1 MSLPEIY
8 LKKNEDKRL
17 RKGHLW
23 VFSNEVDT
31 KRSPL
36 EQFSAGDLAQVK
48 SDDGKVLGTA
58 YVNPQALI
66 CARLLSRKANLKCGS
81 NFFKERLTT
90 ALILREKLFTQPYY
104 RLVFGESDGLPGL
117 VIDRFGSVFSVQ
129 ITTAGLEQRKES
141 LLTALVELFNPTAI
155 ILKNDNSQRQLE
167 GLSLESE
174 IAYGEHPD
182 SLNILPYRRFS
193 GSEIAYGQLP
203 DSVTIEENGA
213 QFKIDILNGQ
223 KTGWFYDHR
232 SSRALLAS
240 IAKDQR
246 VLDLF
251 SYTGAWGIP
260 AAMAGATEVTCVD
273 ASEGALTLAKENAEL
288 NQVVD
293 KMHFVRSDVFE
304 FLKQARLDNQ
314 LYDIIVLDPPAL
326 VKRKKDFK
334 QGYEAYRRL
343 NHLALQVLSKNGI
356 LVSASCSFH
365 LSRENLHEILRSSGK
380 HIDRHL
386 VFFASGG
393 QGPDHP
399 IDPAAPETEYLKT
412 FFCSVSP
419 SL

>member
-1 MSLPEIY
+1 MAHPEIY

-36 EQFSAGDLAQVK
+36 EQFSPGDLAQVK
-48 SDDGKVLGTA
+48 SEDGKTLGTA

-66 CARLLSRKANLKCGS
+66 CARLLSRKPNLKCGV
-81 NFFKERLTT
+81 NFFKDRLTT
-90 ALILREKLFTQPYY
+90 ALALREKIFDKPYY

-117 VIDRFGSVFSVQ
+117 VIDRFGSVLSVQ
-129 ITTAGLEQRKES
+129 ITTAGIERRKEAM
-141 LLTALVELFNPTAI
+141 LAALVDLVTPVAI

-174 IAYGEHPD
+174 IAYG
-182 SLNILPYRRFS
+182 
-193 GSEIAYGQLP
+193 QLP
-203 DSVTIEENGA
+203 DSIVIDENGA
-213 QFKIDILNGQ
+213 RFRIDIMGGQ

-240 IAKDQR
+240 FAKNQR

-260 AAMAGATEVTCVD
+260 AALAGASEVTCVD
-273 ASEGALTLAKENAEL
+273 ASEGALALAKENAQL
-288 NQVVD
+288 NRIED
-293 KMHFVRSDVFE
+293 KVRCIRSDVFE
-304 FLKQARLDNQ
+304 FLKQARLENQ

-326 VKRKKDFK
+326 IKRKKDFK
-334 QGYEAYRRL
+334 QGFEAYRRL
-343 NHLALQVLSKNGI
+343 NHLALQNLSRNGI
-356 LVSASCSFH
+356 LVSASCSYH
-365 LSRENLHEILRSSGK
+365 LSRENLQELLRSSGR

-386 VFFASGG
+386 MFFASLG

-399 IDPAAPETEYLKT
+399 IDPASPETEYLKT
-412 FFCSVSP
+412 FFCSVSS

>member
-1 MSLPEIY
+1 MAHPEIY

-36 EQFSAGDLAQVK
+36 EQFSAGDLVQVK

-58 YVNPQALI
+58 YINPQALI
-66 CARLLSRKANLKCGS
+66 CARLLSRKPNLKCGA
-81 NFFKERLTT
+81 NFFKERLTA
-90 ALILREKLFTQPYY
+90 ALALREKLFDKPFY

-117 VIDRFGSVFSVQ
+117 VIDRFGPVLSVQ
-129 ITTAGLEQRKES
+129 ITTAGIEQRKES
-141 LLTALVELFNPTAI
+141 LFAALIELLNPEAI
-155 ILKNDNSQRQLE
+155 ILKNDNSQRQQE

-174 IAYGEHPD
+174 LAYGK
-182 SLNILPYRRFS
+182 LP
-193 GSEIAYGQLP
+193 EPLI
-203 DSVTIEENGA
+203 IEENGA
-213 QFKIDILNGQ
+213 QFKIDILGGQ

-232 SSRALLAS
+232 SSRAQLAG
-240 IAKDQR
+240 IAKNQR

-251 SYTGAWGIP
+251 SYTGAWGVP
-260 AAMAGATEVTCVD
+260 AAMAGALEVTCVD
-273 ASEGALTLAKENAEL
+273 ASESALALAADNAAL
-288 NQVVD
+288 NGVQD

-326 VKRKKDFK
+326 IKRKKDFK

-356 LVSASCSFH
+356 LVSASCSHH
-365 LSRENLHEILRSSGK
+365 LSRENLHEILRSSGR

-386 VFFASGG
+386 VFFAEGG

-412 FFCSVSP
+412 FFCSVSS

>member
-1 MSLPEIY
+1 MSQPEIY

-36 EQFSAGDLAQVK
+36 EQFSSGDLVQVK
-48 SDDGKVLGTA
+48 SDDGKILGTA
-58 YVNPQALI
+58 YVNPQTLI
-66 CARLLSRKANLKCGS
+66 CARLLSRKPTLKCGV
-81 NFFKERLTT
+81 NFFKERLTS
-90 ALILREKLFTQPYY
+90 ALALREKLFDKPYY

-117 VIDRFGSVFSVQ
+117 VIDRFGSVLSVQ
-129 ITTAGLEQRKES
+129 ITTAGIELRKDS
-141 LLTALVELFNPTAI
+141 LIAALVELINPAAI

-174 IAYGEHPD
+174 IAYG
-182 SLNILPYRRFS
+182 
-193 GSEIAYGQLP
+193 QLP
-203 DSVTIEENGA
+203 DTLIIEENGA

-240 IAKDQR
+240 IAKNQR

-260 AAMAGATEVTCVD
+260 AAMGGASEVTCVD
-273 ASEGALTLAKENAEL
+273 ASEGALALAKENASL

-293 KMHFVRSDVFE
+293 NMHFVRNDVFE
-304 FLKQARLDNQ
+304 FLKQARLDNR

-326 VKRKKDFK
+326 IKRKKDFK

-343 NHLALQVLSKNGI
+343 NHLALQVLSRNGI

-365 LSRENLHEILRSSGK
+365 LSRENLHEILRSSGR

-386 VFFASGG
+386 VFFASLG

-399 IDPAAPETEYLKT
+399 IDPASPETEYLKT
-412 FFCSVSP
+412 FFCSVSA

>member
-31 KRSPL
+31 QRSPL
-36 EQFSAGDLAQVK
+36 EQFAAGDLAQLK
-48 SDDGKVLGTA
+48 SDDGKILGTV

-66 CARLLSRKANLKCGS
+66 CARLLSRKPNLKCGS

-129 ITTAGLEQRKES
+129 ITTAGIEQRKES
-141 LLTALVELFNPTAI
+141 LIAALVELFEPTAI

-174 IAYGEHPD
+174 V
-182 SLNILPYRRFS
+182 
-193 GSEIAYGQLP
+193 AYGQLP
-203 DSVTIEENGA
+203 DSVIIEENAA

-232 SSRALLAS
+232 SSRAMVAN

-273 ASEGALTLAKENAEL
+273 ASESALTLAKENATL
-288 NQVVD
+288 NQVD
-293 KMHFVRSDVFE
+293 GKMHFVRSDVFE

-314 LYDIIVLDPPAL
+314 LYDIIILDPPAL

-356 LVSASCSFH
+356 LVSASCSYH

-412 FFCSVSP
+412 FFCSVSS

>member
-1 MSLPEIY
+1 MAHPEIY

-31 KRSPL
+31 KCSPL
-36 EQFSAGDLAQVK
+36 EQFNAGDLVQVK

-58 YVNPQALI
+58 YINPQALI
-66 CARLLSRKANLKCGS
+66 CARLLSRKPNLKCGV
-81 NFFKERLTT
+81 NFFKERLST
-90 ALILREKLFTQPYY
+90 ALALREKLFAQPYY

-117 VIDRFGSVFSVQ
+117 VIDRFGPVLSVQ
-129 ITTAGLEQRKES
+129 ITTAGIDQRKETLFAALTE
-141 LLTALVELFNPTAI
+141 LLSPEAI
-155 ILKNDNSQRQLE
+155 ILKNDNSQRQQE

-174 IAYGEHPD
+174 LAYGK
-182 SLNILPYRRFS
+182 LP
-193 GSEIAYGQLP
+193 EPLI
-203 DSVTIEENGA
+203 IEENGA
-213 QFKIDILNGQ
+213 QFKIDILEGQ

-232 SSRALLAS
+232 TSRAQLAG
-240 IAKDQR
+240 IAKNQR

-260 AAMAGATEVTCVD
+260 AAMAGALEVTCVD
-273 ASEGALTLAKENAEL
+273 ASESALALAAENAAL
-288 NQVVD
+288 NRVQD

-304 FLKQARLDNQ
+304 FLKQARLENR

-326 VKRKKDFK
+326 IKRKKDFK

-343 NHLALQVLSKNGI
+343 NHLALQVLSKSGI
-356 LVSASCSFH
+356 LVSASCSHH
-365 LSRENLHEILRSSGK
+365 LSRENLHEILRSSGR

-386 VFFASGG
+386 VFFAVGG

-412 FFCSVSP
+412 FFCSVAS

>member
-1 MSLPEIY
+1 MAHPEIY

-36 EQFSAGDLAQVK
+36 EQFSAGDLVQVK

-58 YVNPQALI
+58 YINPQALI
-66 CARLLSRKANLKCGS
+66 CARLLSRKPNLKCGV
-81 NFFKERLTT
+81 NFFKDRLAT
-90 ALILREKLFTQPYY
+90 ALALREKLFDKPYY

-117 VIDRFGSVFSVQ
+117 VIDRFGPVLSVQ
-129 ITTAGLEQRKES
+129 ITTAGIEQRKES
-141 LLTALVELFNPTAI
+141 LFAALHELLSPEAI
-155 ILKNDNSQRQLE
+155 ILKNDNSQRQQE

-174 IAYGEHPD
+174 LAYGK
-182 SLNILPYRRFS
+182 
-193 GSEIAYGQLP
+193 LP
-203 DSVTIEENGA
+203 DPLIIEENGA
-213 QFKIDILNGQ
+213 RFKVDILEGQ

-232 SSRALLAS
+232 SSRGQLAG
-240 IAKDQR
+240 IAKNQR

-251 SYTGAWGIP
+251 SYTGAWGVP
-260 AAMAGATEVTCVD
+260 AAMAEAAEVTCVD
-273 ASEGALTLAKENAEL
+273 ASESALALAAENAAL
-288 NQVVD
+288 NGVQD
-293 KMHFVRSDVFE
+293 RMHFVRSDVFE
-304 FLKQARLDNQ
+304 FLKQARLENQ
-314 LYDIIVLDPPAL
+314 LYDIVVLDPPAL
-326 VKRKKDFK
+326 IKRKKDFK

-356 LVSASCSFH
+356 LVSASCSHH
-365 LSRENLHEILRSSGK
+365 LSRENLHEILRSSGR

-386 VFFASGG
+386 VFFAGGG

-412 FFCSVSP
+412 FFCSVAS

>member
-1 MSLPEIY
+1 MSLPDLY

-31 KRSPL
+31 KKSPL
-36 EQFSAGDLAQVK
+36 EQFSAGDLVNIK
-48 SDDGKVLGTA
+48 SEDGKILGTA
-58 YVNPQALI
+58 YINPQTLI
-66 CARLLSRKANLKCGS
+66 CARLLTRKANLKCGV

-90 ALILREKLFTQPYY
+90 ALTLRDKIFPKPFY
-104 RLVFGESDGLPGL
+104 RLVFSESDGLPGL
-117 VIDRFGSVFSVQ
+117 VIDRFGDVLSVQ
-129 ITTAGLEQRKES
+129 ITTAGIELRKDM
-141 LLTALVELFNPTAI
+141 LFTALIELLNPTAI
-155 ILKNDNSQRQLE
+155 ILKNDNRQRQLE
-167 GLSLESE
+167 GLSQESE
-174 IAYGEHPD
+174 VV
-182 SLNILPYRRFS
+182 
-193 GSEIAYGQLP
+193 YGQLP
-203 DSVTIEENGA
+203 ENIIIEENGA
-213 QFKIDILNGQ
+213 QFKVDILEGQ

-232 SSRALLAS
+232 SSRAYLAS

-260 AAMAGATEVTCVD
+260 AAIAGASEVTCVD
-273 ASEGALTLAKENAEL
+273 ASEGALTLALENAQL
-288 NQVVD
+288 NQIAD
-293 KMHFVRSDVFE
+293 KMNFIRSDVFE
-304 FLKQARLDNQ
+304 FLKQARLENQ

-326 VKRKKDFK
+326 IKRKKDFK
-334 QGYEAYRRL
+334 LGNEAYRRL

-356 LVSASCSFH
+356 LISASCSFH
-365 LSRENLHEILRSSGK
+365 LSRDNLHEILRSSGR

-399 IDPAAPETEYLKT
+399 IDPASPESEYLKT
-412 FFCSVSP
+412 FFCSVST

>member
-17 RKGHLW
+17 RKGHHW

-31 KRSPL
+31 KKSL
-36 EQFSAGDLAQVK
+36 LDQFNAGDLANIK
-48 SDDGKVLGTA
+48 SEDGKILGTA
-58 YVNPQALI
+58 YVNPQTLI
-66 CARLLSRKANLKCGS
+66 CARLISRKANLKLGS
-81 NFFKERLTT
+81 NFFKERLST
-90 ALILREKLFTQPYY
+90 ALVLREKLFDKPYY
-104 RLVFGESDGLPGL
+104 RLIFGESDGLPGL
-117 VIDRFGSVFSVQ
+117 VIDRFGDVLSLQ
-129 ITTAGLEQRKES
+129 ITTAGIELRKEI
-141 LLTALVELFNPTAI
+141 LIGVLVELLNPTAI
-155 ILKNDNSQRQLE
+155 ILKNDNGQRQLE
-167 GLSLESE
+167 GLSQESE
-174 IAYGEHPD
+174 IAYGELPD
-182 SLNILPYRRFS
+182 SLI
-193 GSEIAYGQLP
+193 
-203 DSVTIEENGA
+203 IEENGA
-213 QFKIDILNGQ
+213 QFKIDIIEGQ

-232 SSRALLAS
+232 SSRAQLAS
-240 IAKDQR
+240 LSKNQR

-251 SYTGAWGIP
+251 SYIGAWGIP
-260 AAMAGATEVTCVD
+260 AALAGATEVTCVD
-273 ASEGALTLAKENAEL
+273 ASEGALTLAKENAVL
-288 NQVVD
+288 NNVAD
-293 KMHFVRSDVFE
+293 RMHFERSDVFD

-326 VKRKKDFK
+326 IKRKKDFK
-334 QGYEAYRRL
+334 LGYEAYRRL

-356 LVSASCSFH
+356 LISASCSFH

-412 FFCSVSP
+412 FFCSVAS

>member
-31 KRSPL
+31 QRSPL
-36 EQFSAGDLAQVK
+36 EQFAAGDLAQLK
-48 SDDGKVLGTA
+48 SDDGKILGTV

-66 CARLLSRKANLKCGS
+66 CARLLSRKPNLKCGS

-129 ITTAGLEQRKES
+129 ITTAGIEQRKES
-141 LLTALVELFNPTAI
+141 LIAALVELFEPTAI

-174 IAYGEHPD
+174 IAYG
-182 SLNILPYRRFS
+182 
-193 GSEIAYGQLP
+193 QLP
-203 DSVTIEENGA
+203 DCVIIEENAA

-232 SSRALLAS
+232 SSRAMVAN
-240 IAKDQR
+240 IAKGQR

-260 AAMAGATEVTCVD
+260 AAIAGATEVTCVD
-273 ASEGALTLAKENAEL
+273 ASESALTLAKENAQL

-293 KMHFVRSDVFE
+293 NMHFVRSDVFE

-314 LYDIIVLDPPAL
+314 LYDIIILDPPAL

-356 LVSASCSFH
+356 LVSASCSYH

-412 FFCSVSP
+412 FFCSVSA

>member
-1 MSLPEIY
+1 MPQPEIY

-36 EQFSAGDLAQVK
+36 EQFAPGDLALVK
-48 SDDGKVLGTA
+48 ADDGKILGTA
-58 YVNPQALI
+58 YVNPQTLI
-66 CARLLSRKANLKCGS
+66 CARLLSRKPNLKCGV

-90 ALILREKLFTQPYY
+90 ALALREKLFDKPYY
-104 RLVFGESDGLPGL
+104 RLVYGESDGLPGL
-117 VIDRFGSVFSVQ
+117 VIDRFGPVLSVQ
-129 ITTAGLEQRKES
+129 ITTAGIEQRKES
-141 LLTALVELFNPTAI
+141 LIAALVELINPAAI

-174 IAYGEHPD
+174 IAYGHLPD
-182 SLNILPYRRFS
+182 SLI
-193 GSEIAYGQLP
+193 
-203 DSVTIEENGA
+203 IEENGA
-213 QFKIDILNGQ
+213 RFKIDILEGQ

-240 IAKDQR
+240 IAKNQR

-260 AAMAGATEVTCVD
+260 AAIGGAYEVTCVD
-273 ASEGALTLAKENAEL
+273 ASEGALTLAEENARL
-288 NQVVD
+288 NQVGE

-304 FLKQARLDNQ
+304 FLKQARLENR

-326 VKRKKDFK
+326 IKRKKDFK

-343 NHLALQVLSKNGI
+343 NHLALQVLSRNGI

-365 LSRENLHEILRSSGK
+365 LSRENLHEILRSSGR

-386 VFFASGG
+386 VFFASLG

-399 IDPAAPETEYLKT
+399 IDPASPETEYLKT
-412 FFCSVSP
+412 FFCSVSA

>member
-1 MSLPEIY
+1 MPSPEIY

-23 VFSNEVDT
+23 VFSNEIDT

-36 EQFSAGDLAQVK
+36 EQFSPGDLVQVK
-48 SDDGKVLGTA
+48 SDDGKVMGTA
-58 YVNPQALI
+58 YINPQALI
-66 CARLLSRKANLKCGS
+66 CARLLSRKPNLKCGAS
-81 NFFKERLTT
+81 FFKERLST
-90 ALILREKLFTQPYY
+90 ALALREKLFDKPYY

-117 VIDRFGSVFSVQ
+117 VIDRFDSVLSVQ
-129 ITTAGLEQRKES
+129 ITTAGIEQHKEALFAALIE
-141 LLTALVELFNPTAI
+141 LLHPAAI
-155 ILKNDNSQRQLE
+155 ILKNDTNQRQLE
-167 GLSLESE
+167 GLGMETE
-174 IAYGEHPD
+174 IAYGK
-182 SLNILPYRRFS
+182 
-193 GSEIAYGQLP
+193 LP
-203 DSVTIEENGA
+203 DPLIIEENGA

-232 SSRALLAS
+232 CSRALVAN
-240 IAKDQR
+240 IAKSQR

-260 AAMAGATEVTCVD
+260 AAIAGASEVTCVD
-273 ASEGALTLAKENAEL
+273 ASESALALAKENALL
-288 NQVVD
+288 NQVED

-304 FLKQARLDNQ
+304 FLKLARLENQ

-326 VKRKKDFK
+326 IKRKKDFK

-343 NHLALQVLSKNGI
+343 NHLALQVLSRSGI
-356 LVSASCSFH
+356 LVSASCSYH
-365 LSRENLHEILRSSGK
+365 LSRENLHEILRSSGR

-386 VFFASGG
+386 VFIASGG

-399 IDPAAPETEYLKT
+399 VDPAAPETDYLKT
-412 FFCSVSP
+412 FFCSVSS